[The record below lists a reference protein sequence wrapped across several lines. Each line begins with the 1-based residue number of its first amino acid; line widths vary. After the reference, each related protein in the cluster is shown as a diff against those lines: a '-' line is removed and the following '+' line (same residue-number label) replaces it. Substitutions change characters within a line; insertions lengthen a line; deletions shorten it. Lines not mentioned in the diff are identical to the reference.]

1 MRLLS
6 AESKLALS
14 VSLLSLGLAAVGAE
28 VVSRSIESR
37 VEEVGAGAL
46 RTAEE
51 AFASQQR
58 SEIDKLAAALDALMA
73 SDQLRAAFVAR
84 DRERLKA
91 LAAPV
96 LQTLGE
102 RDGITHLYFHE
113 PDPSR
118 RVFLRVHKPDLFGDR
133 VERATLRRAVETGEL
148 GAGLELGRTAFALR
162 VVRPWVHD
170 GKPIGFLELAEEVN
184 HFLEAMKRRTGDD
197 YGLLVKKRY
206 IDEQAWSAVL
216 RPLANSWNGRPDVL
230 VVNST
235 AITEGILDYGGDL
248 EALGEGGDLLGEAL
262 IGGRAYLRGVFPVN
276 DASGRTVGGL
286 FVAHD
291 FTSPHGAA
299 REARRVTW
307 SLLLGLAALAAF
319 GTMVL
324 ARLLAFAR
332 IRRLRERLERRTAGW
347 APAGTAFH
355 PARIVRSFAA
365 TCWRRYDGTDAFIAA
380 TSASRVTMS
389 VSPPYAPIITIDP
402 PSGFSSSTASSVAR
416 TR

>member
-28 VVSRSIESR
+28 VVSRSVESR

-46 RTAEE
+46 RTAAEGFS
-51 AFASQQR
+51 AQQQD
-58 SEIDKLAAALDALMA
+58 EIEKLASTLDALMT
-73 SDQLRAAFVAR
+73 SDQLRQAFLAR
-84 DRERLKA
+84 DRARLQA
-91 LAAPV
+91 LAGPI
-96 LQTLGE
+96 LQTL
-102 RDGITHLYFHE
+102 RDHDRISHWYFHE

-118 RVFLRVHKPDLFGDR
+118 RVFLRVHRPDLFGER
-133 VERATLRRAVETGEL
+133 VERATLRRAADTGEL

-162 VVRPWVHD
+162 VVRPWFHD
-170 GKPIGFLELAEEVN
+170 GKVIGYMELAEEVN

-206 IDEQAWSAVL
+206 IDEQAWASVL
-216 RPLANSWNGRPDVL
+216 GPLANSWNGRPDVL
-230 VVNST
+230 AVNTT
-235 AITEGILDYGGDL
+235 ALTEGLLDYGGDL
-248 EALGEGGDLLGEAL
+248 EALGPRGEVLGEAL
-262 IGGRAYLRGVFPVN
+262 IGGRAYMRGVFPVN

-291 FTSPHGAA
+291 FTSHHGAA
-299 REARRVTW
+299 REASRLSW
-307 SLLLGLAALAAF
+307 ALLLGLAALGAF

-347 APAGTAFH
+347 SPAGRPGSMLGHDDLARLETLYERAFSEAPAGAGARPEA
-355 PARIVRSFAA
+355 PAAA
-365 TCWRRYDGTDAFIAA
+365 PAGP
-380 TSASRVTMS
+380 V
-389 VSPPYAPIITIDP
+389 PPAGP
-402 PSGFSSSTASSVAR
+402 
-416 TR
+416 